1 MAKSAYSCGGSSVA
15 FNVTTS
21 PVCAGVAVN
30 FANNSTGTNPNI
42 FIWRWGDGQIT
53 TTGNNTSQTHIYA
66 AAGNYTVWLVGVFIN
81 PNCRDSISLNVPV
94 GATPNPAFSFTNNSC
109 SNTPVQFNNTTTGNG
124 NSYLWSFGGVGNSTL
139 VSPAYQ
145 FNAYGLPGT
154 QSFPVSLTVTNAAGC
169 SATLTQNVTVQ
180 NRPQGALTGFGTT
193 DCSFSALNPTPS
205 AISVSNISS
214 FNTSVNNYQI
224 NWGDGSANYSASTL
238 TNTSHTYNLPGS
250 YNILLTLTTPN
261 GCNDTTIY
269 SYYYGSNPSV
279 GLGNPGGT
287 NGCAPVAFSF
297 PINLVLAAANT
308 PGTTYEF
315 LINDGS
321 NPITYTQSSLP
332 SSISHLFTSS
342 SCGISS
348 QGNNNSFQAQLRA
361 INPCDVSSA
370 TISPIKISEKAEAN
384 FSINPAPVACVNQVV
399 TFQNTSLP
407 ASSVGSSVCDSTVH
421 ISWTITPAIGWT
433 VSTGALGQFPVIFN
447 NSTYW
452 GSSTLGIIFNQAGTY
467 QISMSASGLNCG
479 VDTLTQ
485 SICIINPPIPA
496 FTLSNNLG
504 CIPFNCSTTN
514 NTAAPPCG
522 NNTYNWVV
530 TYAASSSCDNT
541 ASFNFTGGTNAASQ
555 NPSFIFNNAGN
566 YTITLNVIN
575 PCGTFSTSQV
585 VTVNRPPQVTV
596 NPVLGICAGANI
608 SPSAIINNCGSAIT
622 NYNWTFPSGNPSS
635 SNLQVPPSISYAT
648 PGNFLISL
656 SVSNICGSASNS
668 QTINVSPFPVVSVNP
683 SNTTICTGQSAN
695 ISASGAATYS
705 WSPATNLN
713 TTTGSNVI
721 ANPTS
726 STVYTVIGTSS
737 IGCTSAATAT
747 VNVIPTPILNVVSN
761 PPTICVGQSSTLTAS
776 GANTY
781 VWSPSST
788 LNSPTGASVIAIP
801 LSSTSYTVTGTAVNG
816 CTSTANVTVN
826 VNPLPI
832 VNAGSD
838 LSFCNQNIQQ
848 TLTGYTPL
856 GGTWTG
862 SGVTSAGIFTPSV
875 AGNGTFTLTYTYT
888 DGNGCANTDNI
899 QVNVSSPTTVNA
911 GNGFSICF
919 NSSPVTL
926 TGATPISGAWSGVG
940 IAGSMFNPSIAGIGM
955 HILTFSAGA
964 GSCLISDTIQVV
976 VLPNPTVSAT
986 SIPTTICV
994 GQSTTLTASGA
1005 NTYVW
1010 TPSSTLNSSTGA
1022 SVIATPLSSSSYNV
1036 TGTATN
1042 GCTSSANVSINVNPL
1057 PTVNAG
1063 SDLSFCNQNIPQTL
1077 TGYNPLGGTWTGSG
1091 VTSAGIFTPSVAG
1104 NGTFTLTYTFTD
1116 GNGCANTDNIQVNVS
1131 SPTTVNAGNGFSI
1144 CFNSSPVTL
1153 TGATPISGAWS
1164 GVGIAGSMF
1173 NPSIAGIGMHILTF
1187 SAGAGSCLISD
1198 TIQVVVLPNPTV
1210 NATSIPTTIC
1220 VGQSSTLTA
1229 SGANTYVWSPSATL
1243 NSSSGASVIATP
1255 LSSSSYNVTG
1265 TASNGCTS
1273 SANVSIIVNLLPTVN
1288 AGSDLS
1294 FCNQNI
1300 PQTLTGYTPLGGT
1313 WTGSGVT
1320 SAGIF
1325 TPSVAGN
1332 GTFTLTYTF
1341 TDGNGC
1347 ANQDDIQITVSSP
1360 TTVNAG
1366 NGFSICLNS
1375 SIVTLTGATP
1385 VSGTW
1390 SGVGIAGSIFNP
1402 SIAGVG
1408 THILTYTTGSGS
1420 CLVSDTIQ
1428 VVVNPIP
1435 NVDITSPQSTIC
1447 IGDSVQ
1453 LNGLGALVY
1462 NWYGQNGLLLASG
1475 PIVTLIPVNT
1485 GYIFV
1490 DATDANT
1497 CSGADSIM
1505 IQVNPLPNV
1514 SAGLDQ
1520 TYCNQNI
1527 PESLAGFSPSGGIW
1541 SGIGVNPTPVN
1552 SPTFN
1557 PGLAGVGSFNL
1568 LYTYTDGNG
1577 CINSDTMIASIQ
1589 NPLQANAGMNQ
1600 SICFSN
1606 NSVQLNGNSPL
1617 GYWNGIIV
1625 DSTGLFTPDTTGMF
1639 NMIFSVGAGS
1649 CLTQDTLIVIV
1660 NPLPLVAIGPDLNFC
1675 ISDLPATLQSNISG
1689 GLWSGLGI
1697 TNQTTGIFDPSLITP
1712 GTSSQ
1717 LLYEFQSSLT
1727 GCVNYDTLIAYVHPL
1742 PVVSFTTVSI
1752 ACINAPVQFINNTA
1766 GNNSYNWDFGDSN
1779 TSATQQP
1786 THTYI
1791 FADTVNVSLI
1801 VTSNEGCLD
1810 SLIQPLIIAEPPS
1823 ASFIDNQVSSC
1834 GQQLIT
1840 FTNTSI
1846 SQYSTYSWDF
1856 DNGVTSTD
1864 INPLPVTFD
1873 IGNSVDTS
1881 FVVLLTASNL
1891 CGIDTFQDTINLFSF
1906 PLPNFAFYPQTVC
1919 SGVPVSF
1926 SNISF
1931 GYDLSYEWFVNGSL
1945 ISTANNP
1952 LPYTFTANLTDSVY
1966 IVTLSASN
1974 ICDTVSIS
1982 VPITVHPAD
1991 VYPFFTV
1998 DSSFACMGQTIYFN
2012 SAVPSYNYIIWRY
2025 GDGPNSIDTL
2035 PYHTYSNPGT
2045 YTVWQVVYGFCGIDS
2060 ISRPVTIFP
2069 NPQPLFSFSN
2079 PICSRDS
2086 AIFNNLSP
2094 GNNNFYY
2101 WNFGDGEYS
2110 SVFSPGHLYNLP
2122 SNNTTTFNVTLT
2134 VTSASTMC
2142 KDSLTLPITVLH
2154 NPVADFSIIDNEVCL
2169 GSPISLN
2176 AATAIGLNY
2185 EWAFSDGTIILGSQ
2199 VNQTFQDTGT
2209 YSFIL
2214 RVNDSNQCW
2223 DDTSFN
2229 MIYIRP
2235 NAISNFNYNQL
2246 PPCAPSVEITFT
2258 NLSSQSNNYL
2268 WNFNGQGTSNLQ
2280 TPIPLNFSTPTS
2292 FTATLI
2298 ANNSYNCPDTS
2309 NQQIEVVIK
2318 PIAVIVAPD
2327 RVCEG
2332 EEFSLTNNSIF
2343 TGSVTWSLNGSTIG
2357 NLASYVLS
2365 HDIPGI
2371 IDIGIIAF
2379 SAFDSTCFDTASTSI
2394 IVDEAPI
2401 ATFTV
2406 NPIDTMINGMAIS
2419 PCAGYFSLIPE
2430 YKVTDKLFWWDF
2442 GNGSSSTSIK
2452 PNVFYD
2458 NNGQYLVS
2466 LLVENIY
2473 GCKNNSTQIIDVFC
2487 DGLLVLP
2494 NALSPSSDDPEIAR
2508 FIPKGKN
2515 IETLRIE
2522 IFSPWGERVWFT
2534 DKIDQEGRPTDF
2546 WDGKYRDKDLPQG
2559 SYLVKARA
2567 TFSSKL
2573 PFDKLFYL
2581 TLLR

>member
-1 MAKSAYSCGGSSVA
+1 MLICCYVLMAKSAYSCGGSVA

-42 FIWRWGDGQIT
+42 FIWRWGDGQVT
-53 TTGNNTSQTHIYA
+53 STSNNSGESHTFA
-66 AAGNYTVWLVGVFIN
+66 AAGNYTVWLVRFFIN
-81 PNCRDSISLNVPV
+81 PNCRDSISLSVSV
-94 GATPNPAFSFTNNSC
+94 GAIPNPSFSFTNNSC
-109 SNTPVQFNNTTTGNG
+109 SNTPVQFNNTTTGTG
-124 NSYLWSFGGVGNSTL
+124 NSYLWSFGGGVNSTA
-139 VSPAYQ
+139 VSPAQQ
-145 FNAYGLPGT
+145 FNAYGVSGT
-154 QSFPVSLTVTNAAGC
+154 QVFPVSLTVTNAAGC

-224 NWGDGSANYSASTL
+224 NWGDGSANFSAPTL

-250 YNILLTLTTPN
+250 YNILLTLTNPN

-297 PINLVLAAANT
+297 PVNTALAAANT

-321 NPITYTQSSLP
+321 NTITYTQSSLP

-342 SCGISS
+342 SCGITS

-370 TISPIKISEKAEAN
+370 TISPIRISEKAEAN
-384 FSINPAPVACVNQVV
+384 FTINPSPVACVNQVV
-399 TFQNTSLP
+399 TFQNTSLA
-407 ASSVGSSVCDSTVH
+407 ASSVGSFGCDSNVY
-421 ISWTITPAIGWT
+421 ISWLITPAIGWT
-433 VSTGALGQFPVIFN
+433 VSTGVTGQFPVNFN
-447 NSTYW
+447 NITTW

-467 QISMSASGLNCG
+467 QISMSASGRNCG

-530 TYAASSSCDNT
+530 TYAAISSCDNT

-695 ISASGAATYS
+695 LSASGAVTYS

-788 LNSPTGASVIAIP
+788 LNSPTSASVIATT

-862 SGVTSAGIFTPSV
+862 SGVTSAGVFTPSV
-875 AGNGTFTLTYTYT
+875 AGNGTFTLTYTFI
-888 DGNGCANTDNI
+888 DGNGCTNTDNI

-911 GNGFSICF
+911 GNGFSICL

-926 TGATPISGAWSGVG
+926 TGATPISGTWSGVG
-940 IAGSMFNPSIAGIGM
+940 IAGSVFNPSIAGVGT

-994 GQSTTLTASGA
+994 GQSSTLTASGA

-1010 TPSSTLNSSTGA
+1010 SPSSTLNSSTGA
-1022 SVIATPLSSSSYNV
+1022 SVIATPLASSSYNV
-1036 TGTATN
+1036 TGTASN

-1091 VTSAGIFTPSVAG
+1091 VTSAGV
-1104 NGTFTLTYTFTD
+1104 
-1116 GNGCANTDNIQVNVS
+1116 
-1131 SPTTVNAGNGFSI
+1131 
-1144 CFNSSPVTL
+1144 
-1153 TGATPISGAWS
+1153 
-1164 GVGIAGSMF
+1164 
-1173 NPSIAGIGMHILTF
+1173 
-1187 SAGAGSCLISD
+1187 
-1198 TIQVVVLPNPTV
+1198 
-1210 NATSIPTTIC
+1210 
-1220 VGQSSTLTA
+1220 
-1229 SGANTYVWSPSATL
+1229 
-1243 NSSSGASVIATP
+1243 
-1255 LSSSSYNVTG
+1255 
-1265 TASNGCTS
+1265 
-1273 SANVSIIVNLLPTVN
+1273 
-1288 AGSDLS
+1288 
-1294 FCNQNI
+1294 
-1300 PQTLTGYTPLGGT
+1300 
-1313 WTGSGVT
+1313 
-1320 SAGIF
+1320 F

-1435 NVDITSPQSTIC
+1435 NVDITSPQSNIC

-1475 PIVTLIPVNT
+1475 NTVTLIPVNT
-1485 GYIFV
+1485 GYTFV

-1505 IQVNPLPNV
+1505 IQVNPLPIV

-1527 PESLAGFSPSGGIW
+1527 SEPLVGFSPSGGIW

-1697 TNQTTGIFDPSLITP
+1697 TNQTSGIFDPSLITP

-1742 PVVSFTTVSI
+1742 PIVSFTSVPV

-1791 FADTVNVSLI
+1791 FTDTVSVSLI

-1856 DNGVTSTD
+1856 GNGVISTD

-1881 FVVLLTASNL
+1881 FVIVLTASNL
-1891 CGIDTFQDTINLFSF
+1891 CGVDTFQDTVNLFSF

-1966 IVTLSASN
+1966 TVTLSASN

-2025 GDGPNSIDTL
+2025 GDGVNSIDTL

-2060 ISRPVTIFP
+2060 ISRQVTIFP

-2176 AATAIGLNY
+2176 AATALGLNY

-2229 MIYIRP
+2229 MIYVRP

-2246 PPCAPSVEITFT
+2246 PPCAPSVQITFT
-2258 NLSSQSNNYL
+2258 NLSAQSNNYL

-2280 TPIPLNFSTPTS
+2280 TPIPLNFFTPTS
-2292 FTATLI
+2292 FTTTLI
-2298 ANNSYNCPDTS
+2298 ANNSYNCPDTT

-2332 EEFSLTNNSIF
+2332 EEFSLTNNSVF
-2343 TGSVTWSLNGSTIG
+2343 TGSVTWSLNGSTIS
-2357 NLASYVLS
+2357 NSASYVLN
-2365 HDIPGI
+2365 HDSPEI
-2371 IDIGIIAF
+2371 IDIGIIAY
-2379 SAFDSTCFDTASTSI
+2379 SAFDSTCFDTASASI

-2401 ATFTV
+2401 ATFTI

-2419 PCAGYFSLIPE
+2419 PCAGYFSLIPDS
-2430 YKVTDKLFWWDF
+2430 KVTDKLFWWDF
-2442 GNGSSSTSIK
+2442 GNGSTSTYIK

-2473 GCKNNSTQIIDVFC
+2473 GCKNNSTQIVDVFC